1 MLSGAIASPVQGEV
15 GRTLA
20 AEPVGLLLQR
30 RFKIVPMRIFRL
42 PDRKLPTKP

>member
-20 AEPVGLLLQR
+20 VEPVGLLLQR
-30 RFKIVPMRIFRL
+30 RFKIVPMRILRL